1 MTKYKSKYKV
11 KLYKMDNGNV
21 IIESIKLEDVPKIN
35 DYVNIFAPKL
45 STYYSIQFYELQDS
59 NCYKTLESWYRTKRG
74 WKRVI

>member
-1 MTKYKSKYKV
+1 MKKMKSKYKV
-11 KLYKMDNGNV
+11 KLYKMENGNV
-21 IIESIKLEDVPKIN
+21 IIESIKLEDRPKIN

-59 NCYKTLESWYRTKRG
+59 NCYKMIESWYRTKRG